1 MEIES
6 ITPFLAVA
14 VSLLGAALIVATR
27 RSPNIR
33 EGCSVVAAIA
43 KFLIV
48 LTMVP
53 AVLAGNT
60 IHYTLLSL
68 APGIPILAFR
78 VDALGILFAATASF
92 LWIVTTF
99 YSIGYM
105 RSLNE
110 HAQTRY
116 YLCFALTLSATIG
129 VAFASNL
136 VTLYIFYEIISVV
149 TYPLVAHKETE
160 EAFDKGNKYVFYLMM
175 TSKALLLASFLAYA
189 LSGTFDFKP
198 NGMFPSAANA
208 TLLTLTYFLFLLGI
222 GKAAIM
228 PFHAWLPAAMVAP
241 TPVSALLHAV
251 AVVNTGIFC
260 VLRVMFHVFG
270 VELMKELNL
279 GIVTAVIACFTIIV
293 ASLYALTR
301 DNLKA
306 LLAYSTISQLSY
318 MVLGGAL
325 LTPGGMASGIIHIAN
340 HALGKITLFL
350 CAGSIYVASHKTKVS
365 ELNGIAKRM
374 PFTMAAFTLG
384 ALSLIAI
391 PPLGGFI
398 SKWYLTLGVIEA
410 EQYPIIGVLVAST
423 ILNACYFIPIVYAAF
438 FRDLPPGEKADRQEA
453 PSAMVVPLALTA
465 IGILVSFFTPEIF
478 LDLAKL
484 IVGEVK

>member
-6 ITPFLAVA
+6 IKPFLAVA
-14 VSLLGAALIVATR
+14 VSLLGAALIVVTR

-33 EGCSVVAAIA
+33 EGCSVVAAIL

-48 LTMVP
+48 LTMIP
-53 AVLAGNT
+53 AVLDGNT
-60 IHYTLLSL
+60 FRYTLLSL
-68 APGIPILAFR
+68 APGIPIIAFR
-78 VDALGILFAATASF
+78 VDALGLLFAATASF
-92 LWIVTTF
+92 LWILTTF

-105 RSLNE
+105 RSLQE

-116 YLCFALTLSATIG
+116 YFCFAITMSATIG
-129 VAFASNL
+129 VAFSSNL
-136 VTLYIFYEIISVV
+136 VTLYLFYELISIA

-198 NGMFPSAANA
+198 NGMFPSEANQ
-208 TLLTLTYFLFLLGI
+208 TLLTLTYFLFLVGI

-260 VLRVMFHVFG
+260 VLRIMFHVFG
-270 VELMKELNL
+270 VELMKELDL
-279 GIVTAVIACFTIIV
+279 GVMTAFIASFTIIM
-293 ASLYALTR
+293 ASIYALTR

-325 LTPGGMASGIIHIAN
+325 LTPGGMAGGIIHIAN

-365 ELNGIAKRM
+365 ELNGMAKRM
-374 PFTMAAFTLG
+374 PFTMAAFTIG

-398 SKWYLTLGVIEA
+398 SKWYLALGSIEA
-410 EQYPIIGVLVAST
+410 GQYPVIAVLATST
-423 ILNACYFIPIVYAAF
+423 ILNACYFIPIVHAAF
-438 FRDLPPGEKADRQEA
+438 FKDLPPGEKAERQEA
-453 PSAMVVPLALTA
+453 PTVMVVPLVFTA
-465 IGILVSFFTPEIF
+465 IGILVSFFMPSIF
-478 LDLAKL
+478 LDLARM
-484 IVGEVK
+484 IVGEVR

>member
-14 VSLLGAALIVATR
+14 VSLLAAALIGVTR
-27 RSPNIR
+27 KLPNVR
-33 EGCSVVAAIA
+33 EGCSVVAGIV
-43 KFLIV
+43 KFLLV
-48 LTMVP
+48 VSMVP

-60 IHYTLLSL
+60 ITYTLWSL
-68 APGIPILAFR
+68 TPGVPIIAFR
-78 VDALGILFAATASF
+78 VDALGLLFGATASF
-92 LWIVTTF
+92 LWILTTF

-105 RSLNE
+105 RALKE

-116 YLCFALTLSATIG
+116 YVCFAITLSATMG

-136 VTLYIFYEIISVV
+136 VTLYLFYELISFS
-149 TYPLVAHKETE
+149 TYPLVAHKETD
-160 EAFDKGNKYVFYLMM
+160 EAFDKGNKYVFYLLM
-175 TSKALLLASFLAYA
+175 TSKALLLASFLSYA

-198 NGMFPSAANA
+198 NGMFPSDANP
-208 TLLTLTYFLFLLGI
+208 TLLTLTYFLFLVGI

-260 VLRVMFHVFG
+260 VLRMMFHVFG

-279 GIVTAVIACFTIIV
+279 GVITAVIACFTIIM

-365 ELNGIAKRM
+365 ELNGIGKRM
-374 PFTMAAFTLG
+374 PFTMAAFALG
-384 ALSLIAI
+384 ALSLIAF

-398 SKWYLTLGVIEA
+398 SKWYLTMGAIEA
-410 EQYPIIGVLVAST
+410 EQYSIIAVLVAST
-423 ILNACYFIPIVYAAF
+423 ILNACYFMPIVYAAF
-438 FRDLPPGEKADRQEA
+438 FRDLPPGEKAERQEA
-453 PSAMVVPLALTA
+453 PIVMVVPLALTA
-465 IGILVSFFTPEIF
+465 IGILVAFFSPSMF
-478 LDLAKL
+478 LDLARL
-484 IVGEVK
+484 IVGEVR